1 MSLVSVAGLVDA
13 LRDHRLL
20 TATQLELVTGTL
32 SAQFK
37 EPQEL
42 AWEMLR
48 RGWLTQYQI
57 KRLFQGRAAELVL
70 GPYLILSR
78 IGKGG
83 MGFVYQARHQLMN
96 RVVALKVIHKQALA
110 NPEAVQRFRREIEL
124 AAQLS
129 HPNIVAAYDASQVD
143 DRHFLVMEYVEG
155 TDLHHLVEKSGPLPP
170 SKACGYI
177 GQAALGLQH
186 AHERGLVHR
195 DIKPS
200 NLLVTTHGDVV
211 KILDLG
217 LARSAAV
224 EGVAASQLTRLG
236 TLVGTPDYIAPE
248 QIANPHRADIRA
260 DIYSLGGTFYFLL
273 AARPP
278 FVGGTLAEKLCWH
291 QGAEPPP
298 VEQLRPDVPPAVG
311 AVVRKM
317 LAKRPE
323 DRYPTPVEVAAAL
336 APFSQRLALTVDRA
350 GPVPVPAPPPP
361 PPDAPAALEES
372 PPLPPLPPW
381 VLAAIG
387 GGFLLLL
394 VLLVLV
400 WSMS

>member
-1 MSLVSVAGLVDA
+1 MSLASVAGLVDA
-13 LRDHRLL
+13 LRDHGLL
-20 TATQLELVTGTL
+20 NAEQLALVRGTL
-32 SAQFK
+32 VAQYQ

-48 RGWLTQYQI
+48 RGWLTQFQI

-70 GPYLILSR
+70 GPYLILCR

-110 NPEAVQRFRREIEL
+110 NPEAVQRFQREIKL

-129 HPNIVAAYDASQVD
+129 HPNIVAAYDAAQVD
-143 DRHFLVMEYVEG
+143 DRHFLVMEFVEG
-155 TDLHHLVEKSGPLPP
+155 TDLHHLVEKSGPLAPG
-170 SKACGYI
+170 KACAYI

-200 NLLVTTHGDVV
+200 NLLVTTRGDVV
-211 KILDLG
+211 KLLDLG
-217 LARSAAV
+217 LALSVA
-224 EGVAASQLTRLG
+224 EGTAGNPLTRLG

-248 QIANPHRADIRA
+248 QILNPHRADIRA

-291 QGAEPPP
+291 QQAEPAP
-298 VEQLRPDVPPAVG
+298 VAQLRSDVPPAVA
-311 AVVRKM
+311 AVLRKM

-323 DRYPTPVEVAAAL
+323 DRYQTPAEVAVAL
-336 APFSQRLALTVDRA
+336 APFSHRLALAVA
-350 GPVPVPAPPPP
+350 EALPVPQPPAPPR
-361 PPDAPAALEES
+361 AEPAAREEG
-372 PPLPPLPPW
+372 PTLPPMPPW

>member
-1 MSLVSVAGLVDA
+1 
-13 LRDHRLL
+13 
-20 TATQLELVTGTL
+20 VTGGL
-32 SAQFK
+32 QARFQ
-37 EPQEL
+37 EPQAL
-42 AWEMLR
+42 AWEMLH
-48 RGWLTQYQI
+48 RGWLTQFQI

-70 GPYLILSR
+70 GPYLILAR

-83 MGFVYQARHQLMN
+83 MGFVYKARHQLMN

-124 AAQLS
+124 AAQVS

-155 TDLHHLVEKSGPLPP
+155 TDLHYLVEKSGPLPP
-170 SKACGYI
+170 ARACTYI
-177 GQAALGLQH
+177 RQAALGLQH
-186 AHERGLVHR
+186 VHERGLVHR

-200 NLLVTTHGDVV
+200 NLLLTTPGDVI

-217 LARSAAV
+217 LARSEVTDLGAAA
-224 EGVAASQLTRLG
+224 GGHLTRTG

-248 QIANPHRADIRA
+248 QIFHPRRADIRA

-273 AARPP
+273 TARPP

-298 VEQLRPDVPPAVG
+298 IEQLRPEVPPAMA
-311 AVVRKM
+311 AVLRRM

-323 DRYPTPVEVAAAL
+323 DRYQTPAEVATALAPVSQALAPTPV
-336 APFSQRLALTVDRA
+336 
-350 GPVPVPAPPPP
+350 
-361 PPDAPAALEES
+361 S
-372 PPLPPLPPW
+372 PPQPAQPTEGEVLTLPQWPPW
-381 VLAAIG
+381 ALAAIG
-387 GGFLLLL
+387 GGCLLLL
-394 VLLVLV
+394 VLLLLV